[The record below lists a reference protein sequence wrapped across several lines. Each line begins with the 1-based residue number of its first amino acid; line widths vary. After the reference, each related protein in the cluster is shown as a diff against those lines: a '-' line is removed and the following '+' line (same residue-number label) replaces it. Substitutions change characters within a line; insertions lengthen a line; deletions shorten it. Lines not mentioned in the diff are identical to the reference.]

1 MHWQLIIEKRAYFRD
16 FWFLKV
22 WGDVN
27 NPDSPSAPSY
37 ITADCGNVLTAFTQ
51 CLELEN
57 IFTYCKAITTN
68 LVPLTSRYTSNDFI
82 SLTTINLS
90 VRPTKKKK
98 METWWWEVCRLPGTS
113 GTFLF
118 YVTFWTRQHSFSGD
132 LSLYE
137 RYVFFFF
144 CWFCSFPFFFFLVC
158 NNKNLCKGYY
168 LHFTKAMINWRS
180 LTLCLMVIWK
190 EKLQ

>member
-1 MHWQLIIEKRAYFRD
+1 MRCSLLFLLLLFRETKAENSILWGVREFNALTADNWKKSLFLI
-16 FWFLKV
+16 WFLKV

-90 VRPTKKKK
+90 VRPTKKK

-144 CWFCSFPFFFFLVC
+144 LLVLFFSFFFF
-158 NNKNLCKGYY
+158 
-168 LHFTKAMINWRS
+168 FS
-180 LTLCLMVIWK
+180 L
-190 EKLQ
+190 

>member
-1 MHWQLIIEKRAYFRD
+1 M
-16 FWFLKV
+16 
-22 WGDVN
+22 N

-98 METWWWEVCRLPGTS
+98 WKHDDEKCVDFQAHLAH
-113 GTFLF
+113 F
-118 YVTFWTRQHSFSGD
+118 YF
-132 LSLYE
+132 
-137 RYVFFFF
+137 
-144 CWFCSFPFFFFLVC
+144 
-158 NNKNLCKGYY
+158 
-168 LHFTKAMINWRS
+168 M
-180 LTLCLMVIWK
+180 
-190 EKLQ
+190 